1 MTLWGVFWWLFVLV
15 SLMGNGHISRR
26 SGKRSAEGARR
37 VSLDDEEVRAPLEE
51 GRHRLDN
58 RPHVIV
64 GVFAP
69 RAAKVGAAILA
80 EPEFIRFEMRV
91 LTGEDDLR
99 RKADCREGDSDRF

>member
-1 MTLWGVFWWLFVLV
+1 
-15 SLMGNGHISRR
+15 
-26 SGKRSAEGARR
+26 
-37 VSLDDEEVRAPLEE
+37 
-51 GRHRLDN
+51 
-58 RPHVIV
+58 VIV